1 MHSNALAELLGVAEE
16 EVETVSSV
24 TKLASANVVDAA
36 DLTAALFISVFKR
49 RMKKT
54 RARPARPPCPRARAG
69 TRPAFFRSFR
79 SFLVPFGSFARATH
93 ADEETKKEG
102 EEQRR

>member
-36 DLTAALFISVFKR
+36 DLTAALFY
-49 RMKKT
+49 
-54 RARPARPPCPRARAG
+54 A
-69 TRPAFFRSFR
+69 
-79 SFLVPFGSFARATH
+79 
-93 ADEETKKEG
+93 EN
-102 EEQRR
+102 